1 MKRSIN
7 KLPSQDRYEAFAN
20 AMKIFNTAGNVFAEV
35 LHAAGKAFGNARHAA
50 AGTFGHVK
58 HAADKAIG
66 NAKRAAGIAFGDAR
80 PAIEMQ
86 SIPGTDKKYFA
97 REVNTK
103 NKRMQRGMLLLIY
116 CCSLFFTIGVY
127 AQDKSALAENAYFR
141 AEEFFSNNDYG
152 NALIQLAEAE
162 RLLGST
168 NPKIMYFKIQVLKSQ
183 FLQSSN
189 NYPLLR
195 NSISRFFEITN
206 KETFSPEK
214 YREIIRLQSD
224 LDDFKKSDSIAS
236 MRLLEN
242 GDLSALNNYLSKTP
256 NTFNFVKLDQKRRE
270 LQKGQDLV
278 DAKNELTKRLAELDD
293 QLSDAK
299 AKGWRRRYWG
309 GMAFVVGGAA
319 GAALIQDASSNS
331 DDDPT
336 LSTLKPIGAGL
347 CLAASVIG
355 AMNLIG
361 GNHREVKSLKA
372 EREKLLQRKKDLG
385 LTVSP
390 YYRNAYGSDIV
401 GLKFKL
407 SF

>member
-7 KLPSQDRYEAFAN
+7 KLLSQGKYEVFAN
-20 AMKIFNTAGNVFAEV
+20 A
-35 LHAAGKAFGNARHAA
+35 
-50 AGTFGHVK
+50 
-58 HAADKAIG
+58 
-66 NAKRAAGIAFGDAR
+66 
-80 PAIEMQ
+80 
-86 SIPGTDKKYFA
+86 
-97 REVNTK
+97 TK
-103 NKRMQRGMLLLIY
+103 NKRVRNAILLLIY
-116 CCSLFFTIGVY
+116 CCSLFFTAGVY
-127 AQDKSALAENAYFR
+127 AQDKSSLAENAYFR

-168 NPKIMYFKIQVLKSQ
+168 NPKIMYFKIQVLKAQ

-206 KETFSPEK
+206 KETFSSEK

-224 LDDFKKSDSIAS
+224 LDDFKRSDSIAS
-236 MRLLEN
+236 ARLLES
-242 GDLSALNNYLSKTP
+242 GGLSALNNYLSKTP
-256 NTFNFVKLDQKRRE
+256 NTFNFVKLDQKRQQ
-270 LQKGQDLV
+270 LQKEQDLV
-278 DAKNELTKRLAELDD
+278 DAKNKLTQRISELDD
-293 QLSDAK
+293 EIVNAQGKS
-299 AKGWRRRYWG
+299 WRRRYWG
-309 GMAFVVGGAA
+309 GMAFVIGGAA
-319 GAALIQDASSNS
+319 GIALIQDAGS
-331 DDDPT
+331 DNDDSPE
-336 LSTLKPIGAGL
+336 LSALKPIGAGL

-361 GNHREVKSLKA
+361 GNHRQVKSLKA